1 MLLSR
6 SAPSPQSWSSH
17 FNGCSGSGSSKSKM
31 SVFDSILHNQGSQAC
46 THQLSLSPVG
56 KITSYLVTFQLCC
69 FGEEMMPAKS
79 SSSLYLLECIQTFLF
94 FYFVLLQL
102 STGTSLLETW
112 TSTKSLSSV
121 GDCLRQCFS
130 WSPRLWPRR
139 TGAGPWV
146 TAEST
151 ARI

>member
-1 MLLSR
+1 MLLSK
-6 SAPSPQSWSSH
+6 SPSSQSWSSH
-17 FNGCSGSGSSKSKM
+17 FNGYSGSGSSKSKM
-31 SVFDSILHNQGSQAC
+31 SVFDSILHNQGNQAC

-112 TSTKSLSSV
+112 ASTKSLSLLQVTEFLFCRHS
-121 GDCLRQCFS
+121 QT
-130 WSPRLWPRR
+130 
-139 TGAGPWV
+139 TGKGG
-146 TAEST
+146 TNHFITSY
-151 ARI
+151 RFYKQY